1 MALIECFECKQSI
14 SSMAPA
20 CIHCGAPTGVMLM
33 ATSMQLQQS
42 PLYFGQSTAEQSVPR
57 AASGPTVND
66 EAPLSFGRLPTDES
80 VPRALPEV
88 TVKEQAALSFE
99 PLPTKE
105 SAPRATPAAF
115 RRRNTVEAPV
125 AAPAGPRPVALWLKI
140 MVFLL
145 PPFFVWFL
153 LRPGHSNMQRLIGFG
168 WLGLMIAL
176 SRT

>member
-20 CIHCGAPTGVMLM
+20 CIHCGAPTGVML
-33 ATSMQLQQS
+33 
-42 PLYFGQSTAEQSVPR
+42 V
-57 AASGPTVND
+57 AASREVQQ
-66 EAPLSFGRLPTDES
+66 ASVSFGRLPTDES
-80 VPRALPEV
+80 VPRAIPEV
-88 TVKEQAALSFE
+88 TAKEQAALSFE

-105 SAPRATPAAF
+105 SAPQATPAAF
-115 RRRNTVEAPV
+115 RRRNKVEAPV
-125 AAPAGPRPVALWLKI
+125 ATPAGPRPVELWLKI

-176 SRT
+176 SRA